1 MSLLALAAPIALPL
15 ALAVALTAPQARAL
29 IWRMMP
35 FAPLPALA
43 LALLADLPA
52 GAQADWLVL
61 GLHLGLDEVSRLFVI
76 FTALLWSAAGASAR
90 HWLRADARATSFGVM
105 FLMAQAGNLG
115 LLLAQDVAGFYAC
128 FALMSFASYGLVL
141 HSRDMAAQGAAR
153 LYISFVV
160 LGELALFAG
169 LALAAVQAGSLLL
182 GDLRAAVLSDMAVAL
197 LILGFGVKLGI
208 MPLHFWLPPAHG
220 AAPVPAS
227 AVLSGAMIKAGLFG
241 MMAILPLGAVA
252 YGEHGTVLMA
262 AGMVT
267 IFAALL
273 IGVQQGNPK
282 AVLGFSSV
290 SQMGILALG
299 LGAGLMA
306 PAAWAAI
313 LPVLVYLAAHHA
325 LAKGA
330 LFLGTGAF
338 AAQTGRA
345 GRLGLALAL
354 LVPAMVLAGMP
365 ASSGGLGKEALK
377 AALVAGSPIWLP
389 WLVVALTLSGVATTL
404 LMARYIALLWLAPP
418 KAPAQITPEALLLPF
433 LALAGAALALPLI
446 WPVLAQDLAAPIGQ
460 AAPGSI
466 WPLAA
471 GVALASAVALYA
483 HALRIGPALFLAHL
497 TAPFR
502 AVGARADSLLAAK
515 RRAGRRLGHALPKAL
530 GETATRWRLG
540 QTAIAGLIALV
551 LLVEMAASLPLSGMA
566 PDTPEPPA
574 FPLIDTPQSSI
585 LSPDF

>member
-1 MSLLALAAPIALPL
+1 MSFLALSAPIALPL
-15 ALAVALTAPQARAL
+15 LLALGLTAPQARAL

-43 LALLADLPA
+43 LALLADPPT

-76 FTALLWSAAGASAR
+76 FTAVLWCAAGASAR

-105 FLMAQAGNLG
+105 FLMAQAGNMG

-153 LYISFVV
+153 LYIGFVV
-160 LGELALFAG
+160 VGELALFAG
-169 LALAAVQAGSLLL
+169 LVLAAVQAQSLLL
-182 GDLRAAVLSDMAVAL
+182 IDLRGAVLSDMAVAL
-197 LILGFGVKLGI
+197 LLLGFGVKLGI

-252 YGEHGTVLMA
+252 YSDHGTVLMA

-273 IGVQQGNPK
+273 IGVQQTNPK

-299 LGAGLMA
+299 LGAGLMV
-306 PAAWAAI
+306 PAAWGAI

-338 AAQTGRA
+338 AAQTGHA
-345 GRLGLALAL
+345 ARLGVTLAL
-354 LVPAMVLAGMP
+354 LLPALVLAGLP

-377 AALVAGSPIWLP
+377 AALANASPIWLP
-389 WLVVALTLSGVATTL
+389 WLVVALTLSGMATTL
-404 LMARYIALLWLAPP
+404 LMARYIALLWLGPP
-418 KAPAQITPEALLLPF
+418 KAPAQIAPEALLLPF
-433 LALAGAALALPLI
+433 LAVAGGVLALPLL
-446 WPVLAQDLAAPIGQ
+446 WPVLAQELATPIAQ
-460 AAPGSI
+460 AAPGGI

-471 GVALASAVALYA
+471 GMGLAGAVALYA
-483 HALRIGPALFLAHL
+483 HARRIGPALFVAHL

-502 AVGARADSLLAAK
+502 AFGARADSLLAAK
-515 RRAGRRLGHALPKAL
+515 RRAARRLGHAVPKAL
-530 GETATRWRLG
+530 SQTATEWRLG
-540 QTAIAGLIALV
+540 QTAIAGLIAIIV
-551 LLVEMAASLPLSGMA
+551 LIEMASTLPAQSLPAQTL
-566 PDTPEPPA
+566 PEPIPENQTL
-574 FPLIDTPQSSI
+574 F
-585 LSPDF
+585 PDF